1 MVINVDDKNGLSI
14 ADGAPTMIFTSLK
27 INNVGG
33 TLFVSFPN
41 GLYQPSRDLLEKIF
55 ICGFNRTQNQA
66 IELSLWPRRP
76 ASRVKKLDID
86 TTMRFKCFF
95 FIFEYT
101 QTQKSERG

>member
-66 IELSLWPRRP
+66 IELSFVAEATCESGQKIRP
-76 ASRVKKLDID
+76 WYNYEV
-86 TTMRFKCFF
+86 
-95 FIFEYT
+95 
-101 QTQKSERG
+101 